1 MYIYFAVIPLH
12 SHASSV
18 TVFNGLN
25 FSEWHE
31 QVQFHLG
38 VMDLDLALL
47 NDKPTAITDKSSE
60 DEKSFH
66 KSWERSNRLSL
77 MFMRM
82 TVANNIKST
91 IPQTESAREYLK
103 FVEERFRSA
112 DKSLA
117 GTLMAELTTMKFDGS
132 RSMQNH
138 IIEMTN
144 IAARL
149 RTLGMKVD
157 DTFLVQFILNSL
169 PLEYGPFQINY
180 NTIKE
185 KWDVSELSSMLTQE
199 ESRLKKQ
206 GGHSINLIGQ
216 GAGKGLKVKANKFK
230 KKKAPAKVPHD
241 AHKELKADVCR
252 FCKKKGHYQKDCLK
266 RKAWFEKKGTFSAFV
281 CFKSKFSRSS

>member
-1 MYIYFAVIPLH
+1 M
-12 SHASSV
+12 
-18 TVFNGLN
+18 G
-25 FSEWHE
+25 
-31 QVQFHLG
+31 
-38 VMDLDLALL
+38 
-47 NDKPTAITDKSSE
+47 
-60 DEKSFH
+60 
-66 KSWERSNRLSL
+66 
-77 MFMRM
+77 
-82 TVANNIKST
+82 
-91 IPQTESAREYLK
+91 
-103 FVEERFRSA
+103 ERFHSA

-185 KWDVSELSSMLTQE
+185 KWDVSELSSMLTPE

-230 KKKAPAKVPHD
+230 KNKAPAKVPQD
-241 AHKELKADVCR
+241 AHKELKVDVCR
-252 FCKKKGHYQKDCLK
+252 FLSLD
-266 RKAWFEKKGTFSAFV
+266 
-281 CFKSKFSRSS
+281 SS